1 MRFGLAMAGML
12 LYVEIRKKKEIRV
25 FPVKKSKIASS
36 LLPTIASTTDL
47 YYVSFMRLL
56 ISS

>member
-25 FPVKKSKIASS
+25 FPAKKSKIASS